1 MRKEKF
7 LYWNYYIPENTLKT
21 PVIVSFFDIGDYK
34 DKYIF
39 LHVGSR
45 ISFNVQNDYKLQE
58 LEQYVYPISKLEED
72 MLLDEMGN
80 NGKQQ
85 YVERLKSLNID
96 ENYKLYS
103 FSITSESIYLLT
115 KFLEETLERPIKIS
129 LGNLE

>member
-85 YVERLKSLNID
+85 YAERLKSLNID

>member
-7 LYWNYYIPENTLKT
+7 LYWNYYVPENTLKT

-45 ISFNVQNDYKLQE
+45 ISFNIQNDYKLQE

-72 MLLDEMGN
+72 MLLDEMGD
-80 NGKQQ
+80 NGKRQ
-85 YVERLKSLNID
+85 YAERLKALNID

>member
-39 LHVGSR
+39 LHIGSR

-58 LEQYVYPISKLEED
+58 LEQYVYPISKLEDD
-72 MLLDEMGN
+72 MLLDEMGDS
-80 NGKQQ
+80 GKRQ
-85 YVERLKSLNID
+85 YAERLKSLNID

-103 FSITSESIYLLT
+103 FSITSESVYLLT

>member
-7 LYWNYYIPENTLKT
+7 LYWNYYVSENTLKT

-45 ISFNVQNDYKLQE
+45 ISFNIQNDYKLQE

-72 MLLDEMGN
+72 MLLDEMGD
-80 NGKQQ
+80 NGKRQ
-85 YVERLKSLNID
+85 YVERLKALNID

>member
-1 MRKEKF
+1 MRKENF
-7 LYWNYYIPENTLKT
+7 LYWNYYVPENTLKT

-39 LHVGSR
+39 LHVSSK
-45 ISFNVQNDYKLQE
+45 ISFNIQNDYKLQE

-72 MLLDEMGN
+72 MLLDEMGDV
-80 NGKQQ
+80 GKRQ
-85 YVERLKSLNID
+85 YAMRLKSLNID

>member
-7 LYWNYYIPENTLKT
+7 LYWNYYVPENTLKT

-39 LHVGSR
+39 LHVSSK
-45 ISFNVQNDYKLQE
+45 ISFNIQNDYKLQE

-72 MLLDEMGN
+72 MLLDEMGDV
-80 NGKQQ
+80 GKRQ
-85 YVERLKSLNID
+85 YAMRLKSLNID

>member
-7 LYWNYYIPENTLKT
+7 LYWNYYVPENTLKT
-21 PVIVSFFDIGDYK
+21 PVIVSFFDIGNYK

-45 ISFNVQNDYKLQE
+45 ISFNIQNDYKLQE

-72 MLLDEMGN
+72 MLLDEMGD
-80 NGKQQ
+80 NGKRQ
-85 YVERLKSLNID
+85 YVERLKALNID

>member
-39 LHVGSR
+39 LHIGSR

-72 MLLDEMGN
+72 MLLDEMGD
-80 NGKQQ
+80 NGKRQ
-85 YVERLKSLNID
+85 YAERLKSLNID

>member
-7 LYWNYYIPENTLKT
+7 LYWNYFIPENTLKT

-39 LHVGSR
+39 LHVSSK

-72 MLLDEMGN
+72 MLLDEMGDV
-80 NGKQQ
+80 GKRQ
-85 YVERLKSLNID
+85 YAMRLKSLNID

>member
-7 LYWNYYIPENTLKT
+7 LYWNYYVPENTLKT

-45 ISFNVQNDYKLQE
+45 ISFNIQNDYKLQE

-72 MLLDEMGN
+72 MLLDEMGD
-80 NGKQQ
+80 NGKRQ
-85 YVERLKSLNID
+85 YVERLKALNID

>member
-1 MRKEKF
+1 MKREKF
-7 LYWNYYIPENTLKT
+7 LYWNYYVPENNTKT

-39 LHVGSR
+39 LHISSK

-72 MLLDEMGN
+72 MLLDEMGDV
-80 NGKQQ
+80 GKRQ
-85 YVERLKSLNID
+85 YAMRLKSLNID

>member
-72 MLLDEMGN
+72 MLLDEMGD

-85 YVERLKSLNID
+85 YAERLKSLNID

>member
-72 MLLDEMGN
+72 MLLDEMGDV
-80 NGKQQ
+80 GKRQ
-85 YVERLKSLNID
+85 YAMRLKSLNID

>member
-7 LYWNYYIPENTLKT
+7 LYWNYYVPENTLKT

-39 LHVGSR
+39 LHISSK

-72 MLLDEMGN
+72 MLLDEMGDV
-80 NGKQQ
+80 GKRQ
-85 YVERLKSLNID
+85 YAMRLKSLNID